1 MVANAFGISPSNVSR
16 IFTVATGQGF
26 LSYIH
31 EARLAHAK
39 TLLVETT
46 LSLQEIAETVGFGN
60 ALTMSRA
67 FKKRYGM
74 TPGAYRKTG
83 GAGRMKEDAQEGS

>member
-1 MVANAFGISPSNVSR
+1 M
-16 IFTVATGQGF
+16 ATGQGF